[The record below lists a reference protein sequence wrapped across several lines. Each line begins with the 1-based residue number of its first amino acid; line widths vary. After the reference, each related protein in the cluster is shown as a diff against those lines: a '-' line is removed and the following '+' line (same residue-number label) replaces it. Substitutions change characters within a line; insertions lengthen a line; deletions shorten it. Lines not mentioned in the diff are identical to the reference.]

1 MLINRHNLFR
11 KKIRS
16 AGGLLSAA
24 RKARAE
30 VVSVDLFDTLVFR
43 TVREPNSVFHLQHR
57 ACSGLLEGLSSSDWL
72 RCRKSAEAALAK
84 AAWPAEV
91 QLAAIYDQIAG
102 ELNVS
107 AETCRRLMDAELA
120 VEADVI
126 EPYRDLVQVLQ
137 ELQADGVG
145 IVVMTDTYLPA
156 SFIQALLDRF
166 MRFEFTLLCSSETGK
181 TKRSG
186 SAFGHL
192 RGLFPAKRIVHFGD
206 NPHADVTMAR
216 RSGTKLAYQ
225 IAWRRQLELEH
236 RSLAAYASRLGV
248 TRLRTPWDGNTDS
261 PIPAV
266 EQIAWRWSFVLAD
279 FLSSVRDN
287 ANRVGA
293 TDIWFLSRDSETTF
307 KSLRDVP
314 EFMDGRRCQ
323 YVYGSRACVY
333 PVIARSDAA
342 LYEKW
347 RGKAPTEQV
356 KQEGDVAQAYY
367 RSLTFPDTSS
377 ILIVD
382 IGWKGRLQIL
392 FKRIM
397 PEHVD
402 VRGYYFSLEPAA
414 VPAIQKVSGTFIDWN
429 PSVFNQAMVE
439 ALSGYVEASATRL
452 RRDGDGFAPV
462 FRTDPGDRS
471 PVAYCRKLELFL
483 TELLRGMMAT
493 PGAASGETVR
503 LREAIVR
510 QMSFY
515 PDPTMVGGFDEW
527 TIGTVIDGSDTVSIA
542 SGGRATW
549 WQKLAGRSDGGNVWP
564 SAAIWTLTRNAA
576 AGRLIQHGIR
586 SFFAIKYIIEGRSY
600 VRSEPAGPLPRPRP
614 AIPQTEEQLS

>member
-11 KKIRS
+11 KRIRS
-16 AGGLLSAA
+16 AGGLLKAA

-43 TVREPNSVFHLQHR
+43 TVLEPNSVFHLQHQ
-57 ACSGLLEGLSSSDWL
+57 ACARLLEGVSSADWL
-72 RCRKSAEAALAK
+72 KRRKSAEEALAK
-84 AAWPAEV
+84 ALWPAEI
-91 QLAAIYDQIAG
+91 QLAAIYDRIAT
-102 ELNVS
+102 ELNAS
-107 AETCRRLMDAELA
+107 AETRQSLMDAELA
-120 VEADVI
+120 AEADVI
-126 EPYRDLVQVLQ
+126 EPYRDLAQALQ
-137 ELQADGVG
+137 ELQGEGVG

-156 SFIQALLDRF
+156 SFIRSLLDRF
-166 MRFEFTLLCSSETGK
+166 MRFEYTLLCSSETGK

-186 SAFGHL
+186 SAFPHL

-206 NPHADVTMAR
+206 NPHSDVTMAR
-216 RSGTKLAYQ
+216 RSGTRLAFQ
-225 IAWRRQLELEH
+225 IAWRRQLVLE
-236 RSLAAYASRLGV
+236 RRDLAVYARRMGV
-248 TRLRTPWDGNTDS
+248 TRLLTPWDGNTD
-261 PIPAV
+261 PDVPAV

-287 ANRVGA
+287 ANRVDA

-314 EFMDGRRCQ
+314 EFITGRRCQ

-333 PVIARSDAA
+333 PVIARSDPG

-356 KQEGDVAQAYY
+356 KEEGDVAQAYY
-367 RSLTFPDTSS
+367 RSLTFPDTSC

-414 VPAIQKVSGTFIDWN
+414 VPAIQKVSGTFINWN

-462 FRTDPGDRS
+462 FRTDPG
-471 PVAYCRKLELFL
+471 
-483 TELLRGMMAT
+483 
-493 PGAASGETVR
+493 
-503 LREAIVR
+503 
-510 QMSFY
+510 
-515 PDPTMVGGFDEW
+515 
-527 TIGTVIDGSDTVSIA
+527 
-542 SGGRATW
+542 GR
-549 WQKLAGRSDGGNVWP
+549 
-564 SAAIWTLTRNAA
+564 
-576 AGRLIQHGIR
+576 
-586 SFFAIKYIIEGRSY
+586 
-600 VRSEPAGPLPRPRP
+600 
-614 AIPQTEEQLS
+614 